1 MYTMHTVC
9 NYLFLACVAPLVL
22 GLNENFQAWKQH
34 FGKQY
39 RNSREENYRYGIW
52 KRNLD
57 LVYRNNKDNTS
68 GFLMEMNKF
77 ADEVSIN

>member
-1 MYTMHTVC
+1 MYTMHTC

-22 GLNENFQAWKQH
+22 GLNENFQTWKQH
-34 FGKQY
+34 FGKHY

-57 LVYRNNKDNTS
+57 LVYCNNKDNTS

>member
-1 MYTMHTVC
+1 MYCC
-9 NYLFLACVAPLVL
+9 NYLFLVCVAPLVL
-22 GLNENFQAWKQH
+22 GLSENFQTWKQH

-39 RNSREENYRYGIW
+39 RNLREENYRYGIW
-52 KRNLD
+52 KRNFD